1 MTWRLGKHS
10 FNLQPAIPIYF
21 LKKLKEL
28 LSDTLIYGIS
38 SVLARFINY
47 LLVPFY
53 TDVFQ
58 PDQYGIVGLVY
69 AAIIF
74 LNILFTFGMESAY
87 LRYAKDRKK
96 AQDVFKTLQTA
107 LLVAATVLAVLL
119 WLFAPT
125 LMPLMSL
132 GPETRDFYFLMIGIL
147 WFDTLGKVPFAELR
161 LVRKAIP
168 FAAIRTADVLLNIGL
183 NFYFILGLGW
193 GIEAIFVANLIASA
207 VTTIILWILTGHMLR
222 GSIKRSVF
230 NRALAFGLPFIPGGL
245 GYAVNESLD
254 RFLLNNYLPLDT
266 IHQLYGSGFT
276 HEAVVGIYNAC
287 YKLGVFML
295 LVVQMFKMAWQ
306 PFFLRHADDPDAKS
320 LYREV
325 FRYFNA
331 VAGIFFLIVA
341 LFIDQIVQI
350 KVPVLDAFIIGK
362 EYWMGLGIVP
372 FLLAAYWFQ
381 GWYMNFSAGI
391 FIREETKVLPIIT
404 LIGAAVTIAGNLLL
418 LPYFGMVGSAAATLI
433 SYVAMALLLY
443 QQSTKV
449 YQVNYQMMRALGM
462 VLLAVT
468 CLFLQPYLNQW
479 IDSEWMSR
487 LIMLLVGTAGLIL
500 FAWPTSKK

>member
-1 MTWRLGKHS
+1 M
-10 FNLQPAIPIYF
+10 
-21 LKKLKEL
+21 KKLKEL
-28 LSDTLIYGIS
+28 LSDTLVYGIS

-53 TDVFQ
+53 TDVFRA
-58 PDQYGIVGLVY
+58 DQYGIVGLVY

-74 LNILFTFGMESAY
+74 LNVIFTFGMESAY
-87 LRYAKDRKK
+87 LRYAKDREK
-96 AQDVFKTLQTA
+96 AQDVFKTLQVA
-107 LLVAATVLAVLL
+107 LLVVATILAVLL
-119 WLFAPT
+119 WLFAPA

-132 GPETRDFYFLMIGIL
+132 SPEMQNFYFLMIGII

-161 LVRKAIP
+161 LVRKSVS
-168 FAAIRTADVLLNIGL
+168 FAVIRTADVLLNIGL

-193 GIEAIFVANLIASA
+193 GIEAVFIANLIASA
-207 VTTIILWILTGHMLR
+207 VTTIVLWILTRHMLR
-222 GSIKRSVF
+222 GSVKRSLF
-230 NRALAFGLPFIPGGL
+230 DKALAFGLPFIPGGL
-245 GYAVNESLD
+245 GYAINESLD
-254 RFLLNNYLPLDT
+254 RFLLNNYLPEGT

-295 LVVQMFKMAWQ
+295 LVVTMFKMAWQ
-306 PFFLRHADDPDAKS
+306 PFFLRHADDPESED

-331 VAGIFFLIVA
+331 VAGICFLIVA

-362 EYWMGLGIVP
+362 EYWLGLNIVP
-372 FLLAAYWFQ
+372 LLLAAYWFQ

-391 FIREETKVLPIIT
+391 FIREKTKVLPVIT

-418 LPYFGMVGSAAATLI
+418 LPYLGMMGSAAATLI
-433 SYVAMALLLY
+433 SYAAMALLLY
-443 QQSTKV
+443 QQSVKV
-449 YQVNYQMMRALGM
+449 YQVNYQMGRAFGM
-462 VLLAVT
+462 IFITVACLL
-468 CLFLQPYLNQW
+468 LQPYLNQW
-479 IDSEWMSR
+479 IVSEWTSR
-487 LIMLLVGTAGLIL
+487 LILLLVGSVGLIL
-500 FAWPTSKK
+500 LAWPTSEK

>member
-1 MTWRLGKHS
+1 M
-10 FNLQPAIPIYF
+10 
-21 LKKLKEL
+21 KKLKEL
-28 LSDTLIYGIS
+28 LSDTLVYGIS

-53 TDVFQ
+53 TDVFP
-58 PDQYGIVGLVY
+58 PDQYGVVGLVY

-87 LRYAKDRKK
+87 LRYAKDREK
-96 AQDVFKTLQTA
+96 ARDVFKTLQTA
-107 LLVAATVLAVLL
+107 LLVVATALALLL
-119 WLFAPT
+119 WLFAPA
-125 LMPLMSL
+125 LMPLISL
-132 GPETRDFYFLMIGIL
+132 GPETRSFYFLMIGIL

-161 LVRKAIP
+161 LVRKSIS

-193 GIEAIFVANLIASA
+193 GIEAIFIANLIASA
-207 VTTIILWILTGHMLR
+207 VTTVILWILTAHMLR
-222 GSIKRSVF
+222 GAIKRSLF
-230 NRALAFGLPFIPGGL
+230 DKALTFGLPFIPGGL

-254 RFLLNNYLPLDT
+254 RFLLNNYLSLDT
-266 IHQLYGSGFT
+266 IHRLYGSEFT
-276 HEAVVGIYNAC
+276 HEAVVGVYNAC

-306 PFFLRHADDPDAKS
+306 PFFLRHADDPEAES

-331 VAGIFFLIVA
+331 VAGMFFLIVA

-362 EYWMGLGIVP
+362 EYWVGLGIVP

-391 FIREETKVLPIIT
+391 FIREKTKVLPVIT
-404 LIGAAVTIAGNLLL
+404 FIGAVVTIAGNLLL
-418 LPYFGMVGSAAATLI
+418 IPYFGMLGSAAATLI
-433 SYVAMALLLY
+433 SYAAMALLMY

-449 YQVNYQMMRALGM
+449 YEVNYQMIRAFGM
-462 VLLAVT
+462 VFLAVA
-468 CLFLQPYLNQW
+468 CLILQPYLNQW

-487 LIMLLVGTAGLIL
+487 LIMLSIGVAGLIL
-500 FAWPTSKK
+500 LAWPASKK